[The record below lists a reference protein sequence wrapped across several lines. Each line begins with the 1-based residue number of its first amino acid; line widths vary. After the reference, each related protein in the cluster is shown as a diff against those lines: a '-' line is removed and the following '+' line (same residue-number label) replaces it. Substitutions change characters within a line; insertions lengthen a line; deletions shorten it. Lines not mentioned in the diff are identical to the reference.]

1 MGYLAEVFRDRD
13 DQAHLAWCSTE
24 GVVIYFAPDGL
35 SMQIPFPPCL
45 SRPGILQ
52 DSQGRIHLIWY
63 SDQVRNNYG
72 NQLPMKLVYESILL
86 ETGWSEPAIIARPS
100 QQTWPA
106 STSMPDG
113 KLFLAWGDLL
123 DGSPALL
130 YSRQDPYQCSPDGLT
145 DPAQAVLEVVE
156 GGQFHPEGYQAPFCG
171 NQYDTFIYMPNPN
184 PEFSKEVP
192 SPNGGYDRLARM
204 VQEAQYEVLISN
216 MQWDADQDGLSPGY
230 RVTQGIA
237 QLYEKVKANPE
248 RFPRGMTVRILLG
261 NYPNLATFTF
271 GDQIWN
277 VINDLRAVGVEM
289 EDADIGWKVEVANFS
304 GSYPH
309 AHTKFFIIDGAS
321 LLSAGFN
328 ISWFHLPGNHS
339 SGMGD
344 DLTDLGLLMTGPV
357 AQPALSAFDDEWNG
371 ANQLVCSDLGIGE
384 DTDRWQRSC
393 QWQTAS
399 ASHTPEI
406 LKYYLTE
413 NNQAAFA
420 LYRTDVYKE
429 ADDAYV
435 AAIESSKSS
444 IDAIHVNFSAQL
456 ICYLEIVAPGTCTF
470 DENALPW
477 MKALVEAVE
486 QNHTHMRVIV
496 ENANA
501 NGLEN
506 RIGLKLLNEELA
518 RRGLSEFVELRFF
531 DGRVHIKSALIDG
544 QLLFV
549 GSQNF
554 HYSSFGTSGLLEFVV
569 ATESPEAI
577 QAYQDMFD
585 YFWSRAIPADE
596 AVWGETS
603 E

>member
-1 MGYLAEVFRDRD
+1 M
-13 DQAHLAWCSTE
+13 
-24 GVVIYFAPDGL
+24 
-35 SMQIPFPPCL
+35 
-45 SRPGILQ
+45 
-52 DSQGRIHLIWY
+52 
-63 SDQVRNNYG
+63 
-72 NQLPMKLVYESILL
+72 
-86 ETGWSEPAIIARPS
+86 
-100 QQTWPA
+100 
-106 STSMPDG
+106 
-113 KLFLAWGDLL
+113 
-123 DGSPALL
+123 
-130 YSRQDPYQCSPDGLT
+130 
-145 DPAQAVLEVVE
+145 VE

-184 PEFSKEVP
+184 PEFSNEVP

-248 RFPRGMTVRILLG
+248 RYPRGMTVRILLG
-261 NYPNLATFTF
+261 NYPNLATFTY

-289 EDADIGWKVEVANFS
+289 EDAEIGWKVEVANFS

-309 AHTKFFIIDGAS
+309 AHTKFIIIDGAS

-328 ISWFHLPGNHS
+328 ISWFHLPGNHP

-357 AQPALSAFDDEWNG
+357 AQSALSAFDDEWNG

-399 ASHTPEI
+399 VSHTPEI

-413 NNQAAFA
+413 KNQAAFA

-486 QNHTHMRVIV
+486 QNHTHVRVIV

-531 DGRVHIKSALIDG
+531 DGRVHIKVCLD
-544 QLLFV
+544 
-549 GSQNF
+549 
-554 HYSSFGTSGLLEFVV
+554 
-569 ATESPEAI
+569 
-577 QAYQDMFD
+577 
-585 YFWSRAIPADE
+585 R
-596 AVWGETS
+596 
-603 E
+603 